1 MAKVL
6 MAIEG
11 LNAMEGSTATKM
23 AMNLMAME
31 GLMAMATEME
41 D

>member
-1 MAKVL
+1 L
-6 MAIEG
+6 AIEG
-11 LNAMEGSTATKM
+11 LTAVEGSTAMAM
-23 AMNLMAME
+23 AMNLIAME

>member
-1 MAKVL
+1 
-6 MAIEG
+6 
-11 LNAMEGSTATKM
+11 
-23 AMNLMAME
+23 MNLMAME